1 MIRHIPQY
9 ASGFDDDPGLVDD
22 NPDRVVVNCGH
33 CGHEHICEPD
43 DNDGFNIANI
53 RDILKGI

>member
-1 MIRHIPQY
+1 MSEQEKT
-9 ASGFDDDPGLVDD
+9 
-22 NPDRVVVNCGH
+22 VNQCGH

-43 DNDGFNIANI
+43 DDGFNLANI

>member
-1 MIRHIPQY
+1 MLQHIQQY

-22 NPDRVVVNCGH
+22 NPDLTVNCGH

-43 DNDGFNIANI
+43 DDGFNLANV
-53 RDILKGI
+53 RNILKGI